1 MASITEELEIAGQA
15 QEALNAL
22 SSATVDETINTL
34 TNAKD
39 AATTAITPT
48 PLNEQALNDSRS
60 EVAAKFN
67 DLIQLLQ
74 HGSFAPH
81 KIESARRAVEDWIK
95 ELKALE

>member
-1 MASITEELEIAGQA
+1 MALITEELEIAEQA

-22 SSATVDETINTL
+22 SSATVDEAISTL
-34 TNAKD
+34 TNAKHF
-39 AATTAITPT
+39 ATTAMTTT
-48 PLNEQALNDSRS
+48 PLNEQAVNDSRY
-60 EVAAKFN
+60 EVVTKFN
-67 DLIQLLQ
+67 DLIQVLQ

>member
-1 MASITEELEIAGQA
+1 MAPITEELEIAEQA

-22 SSATVDETINTL
+22 SSATVDETIDTL
-34 TNAKD
+34 TNAKA
-39 AATTAITPT
+39 AATAAMTPT
-48 PLNEQALNDSRS
+48 PLNEQALNDSRC
-60 EVAAKFN
+60 EVVARFN

-95 ELKALE
+95 ELKASE